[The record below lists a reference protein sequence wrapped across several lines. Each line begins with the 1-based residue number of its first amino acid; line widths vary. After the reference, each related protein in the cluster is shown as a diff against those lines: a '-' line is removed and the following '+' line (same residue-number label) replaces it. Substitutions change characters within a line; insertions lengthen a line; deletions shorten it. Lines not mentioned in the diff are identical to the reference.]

1 MTQADRVHS
10 TPPLSTSVL
19 PTGDP
24 PTRRRFLSQAAGA
37 VAGST
42 ALIGAASV
50 ACPAV
55 AAVDPIYA
63 AIAAHERAAEA
74 YTVALLRQ
82 DEDISDPQIQEAI
95 LDATELAA
103 EADTDAA
110 WEMVNTIPTTVAGA
124 VALLKYSMSG
134 EHRYGCEWPHLFD
147 EEDTEYEH
155 AKPWDWF
162 LQRTLVR
169 SLEAIAS

>member
-1 MTQADRVHS
+1 MTQAIDTS
-10 TPPLSTSVL
+10 TTPISAVS
-19 PTGDP
+19 
-24 PTRRRFLSQAAGA
+24 TRRRFLSRAAQVAAGSA
-37 VAGST
+37 

-63 AIAAHERAAEA
+63 AIAAHERAADA
-74 YTVALLRQ
+74 YTAALLRQ

-95 LDATELAA
+95 LDAVDLAA
-103 EADTDAA
+103 EADTDTA

-124 VALLKYSMSG
+124 VALLKCSING